1 MNQNVLN
8 AKREIKIC
16 DEPVGPLMLSIQP
29 GMGSNRAAVTV
40 DGLTM
45 ASGMSP
51 CSSRSNCSAMALV
64 YAYVLGH
71 LPTSL

>member
-1 MNQNVLN
+1 MLGNEKEKSRKY
-8 AKREIKIC
+8 A
-16 DEPVGPLMLSIQP
+16 EPVGPLMLSIQP
-29 GMGSNRAAVTV
+29 GMGSKRAAVTV

-64 YAYVLGH
+64 
-71 LPTSL
+71 